1 MSVHVCDMSGG
12 TYVHMSLVYV
22 CMSLHR
28 TYGILELAVVGWVI
42 GDHSPMLPGVPEGT
56 MAKEEPW

>member
-1 MSVHVCDMSGG
+1 MSGG
-12 TYVHMSLVYV
+12 TYVHMSLMYV
-22 CMSLHR
+22 CKSLHR
-28 TYGILELAVVGWVI
+28 TNGILELAVVGWVI